1 MADDSYSADLAKA
14 YGHVRKKLFE
24 VCLNTKCTRPVNQK
38 SAQPLDAESV
48 TCSRI

>member
-1 MADDSYSADLAKA
+1 MSDDSHSADLAKA
-14 YGHVRKKLFE
+14 YGHVREKLFE
-24 VCLNTKCTRPVNQK
+24 VCLNTKCTRPVK